1 MLDELAG
8 VDAISSSFTTVKH
21 PRDYAGSSS
30 IASQYGSNSMADA
43 DQSNLTLLTVD
54 LLSAYVANNTIQH
67 GDLAEL
73 IKSTHAALKTI
84 DSPELPAPVEPEHKP
99 AVTVRK
105 SLASRSHIISMID
118 GKPYQTLKRHL
129 SRHGL
134 TPQDYRARYG
144 LPRDYPMVS
153 AAYSESRRAIAAR
166 LGLGRKVTGGQAPAA
181 DKPAAPAKAAAF
193 KPAAS
198 KRKAAKA
205 APKADVAAVPAA
217 AAAAPTKQ
225 ASKPRAPRKAKA
237 GPASAV
243 EVPAA
248 ATPTRKRATK
258 AAPSA

>member
-1 MLDELAG
+1 
-8 VDAISSSFTTVKH
+8 VKL
-21 PRDYAGSSS
+21 PGDYAGSSS
-30 IASQYGSNSMADA
+30 IASQYRSKSMADA

-67 GDLAEL
+67 GDLADL

-84 DSPELPAPVEPEHKP
+84 DAPEPPAPVEPEHKP

-105 SLASRSHIISMID
+105 SLSSRSHIISMID

-134 TPQDYRARYG
+134 TPQEYRERYD

-166 LGLGRKVTGGQAPAA
+166 LGLGRKVTGGQSAVAA
-181 DKPAAPAKAAAF
+181 DKPAVPAKAAAS

-198 KRKAAKA
+198 KTKTAKA
-205 APKADVAAVPAA
+205 APKADVAAPPAA
-217 AAAAPTKQ
+217 AAGAPTKQ
-225 ASKPRAPRKAKA
+225 APKPRAPRKPKAEPAPAAKA
-237 GPASAV
+237 
-243 EVPAA
+243 PAA
-248 ATPTRKRATK
+248 AKPAARKRASK
-258 AAPSA
+258 AAPAS